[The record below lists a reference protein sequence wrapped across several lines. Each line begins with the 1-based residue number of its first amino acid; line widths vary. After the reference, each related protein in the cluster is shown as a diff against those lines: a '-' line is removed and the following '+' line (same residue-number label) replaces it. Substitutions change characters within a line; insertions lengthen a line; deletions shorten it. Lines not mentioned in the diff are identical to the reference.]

1 MGAYVSCE
9 LRSIRGHTVYY
20 GLAGAM
26 RAVYRRDLLISRI
39 LLAISALGIV
49 GAGLLREPA
58 LVAFFAV
65 AAILTKLGFWH
76 RHLRPK

>member
-1 MGAYVSCE
+1 
-9 LRSIRGHTVYY
+9 
-20 GLAGAM
+20 
-26 RAVYRRDLLISRI
+26 LLISRI